1 MAYFKYSVGEKI
13 KLACCAVVATGAL
26 IFGGAKL
33 YSIGNI
39 PPQYRET
46 SALVVNAEP
55 ETIEGPSISEATL
68 DSMLSH
74 QAASGYSRMK
84 KQQVEEGKA
93 IASDVVKQKAEM
105 LDIALDIS
113 PLQLEALHC

>member
-1 MAYFKYSVGEKI
+1 LAYPKYSVGEKI

-39 PPQYRET
+39 PPQCRET

-55 ETIEGPSISEATL
+55 ETIEGPSISEATV

-74 QAASGYSRMK
+74 QAASGYSK
-84 KQQVEEGKA
+84 TEKTT
-93 IASDVVKQKAEM
+93 S
-105 LDIALDIS
+105 
-113 PLQLEALHC
+113 